1 MTDTNKNRHKVVI
14 IGAGFGGLY
23 AALNLRNTNID
34 VTIIDRRNFHLF
46 QPLLYQVA
54 TGGLSP
60 GDIAS
65 PIRHIVQKYKNIK
78 VILGEVQDIDPQNN
92 CIKTEEDSI
101 PYDTLI
107 VATGATHSYFGN
119 DEWQEFAPGLKTT
132 EDAIEMRHR
141 IFYAFEA
148 AEKAKTE
155 EERRAWMTFIIV
167 GAGPTGCELAGALGE
182 LANDTLKDDF
192 RHIYTKDAGILLIEG
207 SDRVLPPFPED
218 LSANAD
224 MSLRSLGVK
233 VIKNTFVT
241 NVTQDGVTL
250 KSNEKERFVPAKTVL
265 WAAGVQ
271 SSPLGKKITEK
282 TFCEADKIGR
292 VIVNPDLSVP
302 NAPNIFVIG
311 DLAHFKDKEGNP
323 LPGVAPVAMQQGQ
336 YVATL
341 IKRRLK
347 RSGVEPF
354 HYKDHGIMAVIG
366 RAAAVANI
374 PGMKL
379 TGYPAW
385 LAWLLIHL
393 INLVEYENR
402 ILVAIQWAW
411 NYFTFNRGARL
422 ITGDIPKK
430 EK

>member
-1 MTDTNKNRHKVVI
+1 MVEQVKNKHRVVI

-23 AALNLRNTNID
+23 AALNLRNTNTD
-34 VTIIDRRNFHLF
+34 VTLIDRRNFHLF

-65 PIRHIVQKYKNIK
+65 PVRHVVRKYKNIR
-78 VILGEVQDIDPQNN
+78 VVLGEVDEIDTQKQCVNTGDD
-92 CIKTEEDSI
+92 CI

-119 DEWQEFAPGLKTT
+119 DQWKEFAPGLKTT

-148 AEKAKTE
+148 AETAKTE
-155 EERRAWMTFIIV
+155 EERKAWMTFVIV

-192 RHIYTKDAGILLIEG
+192 RRIYTKDAGIMLVEG
-207 SDRVLPPFPED
+207 SDRVLPPYPED
-218 LSANAD
+218 LSANAE

-241 NVTQDGVTL
+241 NVTEDGATL
-250 KSNEKERFVPAKTVL
+250 KSSEGEKFVSAKTVL

-271 SSPLGKKITEK
+271 SSPLGKELAEK
-282 TFCEADKIGR
+282 TGCELDKVGR

-302 NAPNIFVIG
+302 NAPNVFVIG
-311 DLAHFKDKEGNP
+311 DLAHFDQDGKP
-323 LPGVAPVAMQQGQ
+323 LPGVAPVAMQQGS
-336 YVATL
+336 YVAQL
-341 IKRRLK
+341 IKKRLN
-347 RSGVEPF
+347 RSNLEAF
-354 HYKDHGIMAVIG
+354 QFKDYGIMAVIG
-366 RAAAVANI
+366 RASAVANI
-374 PGMKL
+374 PGLKL

-422 ITGDIPKK
+422 ITGDVPKK
-430 EK
+430 DD

>member
-1 MTDTNKNRHKVVI
+1 V
-14 IGAGFGGLY
+14 L
-23 AALNLRNTNID
+23 
-34 VTIIDRRNFHLF
+34 
-46 QPLLYQVA
+46 
-54 TGGLSP
+54 
-60 GDIAS
+60 
-65 PIRHIVQKYKNIK
+65 
-78 VILGEVQDIDPQNN
+78 LGEVQAIDTQNH
-92 CIKTEEDSI
+92 CVKTEDDSI

-107 VATGATHSYFGN
+107 VATGAAHSYFGH
-119 DEWQEFAPGLKTT
+119 DEWKEFAPGLKTT

-155 EERRAWMTFIIV
+155 EERRAWMTFVIV

-182 LANDTLKDDF
+182 LANDTLKEDF
-192 RHIYTKDAGILLIEG
+192 RQIYTKDAGILLVEG

-218 LSANAD
+218 LSANAE

-241 NVTQDGVTL
+241 NVTKDGATL
-250 KSNEKERFVPAKTVL
+250 KSKDGEKFIPAKTIL

-271 SSPLGKKITEK
+271 SSPLGKVLAEQTG
-282 TFCEADKIGR
+282 CALDKIGR
-292 VIVNPDLSVP
+292 VIVNPDLSIP
-302 NAPNIFVIG
+302 NASNIFVIG
-311 DLAHFKDKEGNP
+311 DLANFSHQDGKP
-323 LPGVAPVAMQQGQ
+323 LPGVAPVAMQQGKYAAQ
-336 YVATL
+336 L
-341 IKRRLK
+341 IKKRLQ
-347 RSGVEPF
+347 RGNLEPF

-385 LAWLLIHL
+385 FAWLLIHL

-402 ILVAIQWAW
+402 LLVAIQWAW
-411 NYFTFNRGARL
+411 SYFTFNRGARL
-422 ITGDIPKK
+422 ITGDTPKK
-430 EK
+430 E